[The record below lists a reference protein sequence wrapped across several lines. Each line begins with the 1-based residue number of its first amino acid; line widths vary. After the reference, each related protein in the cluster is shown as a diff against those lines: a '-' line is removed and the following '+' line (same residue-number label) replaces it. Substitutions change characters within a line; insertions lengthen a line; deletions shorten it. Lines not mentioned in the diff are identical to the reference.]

1 MTYTARQVYEAI
13 DALAPFGS
21 SMGWDNTGLLVGSSA
36 AEVSGILVTLDVTPA
51 AVEKAKTMRCSCIVS
66 HHPVIFHPLKR
77 LDFSDAAGRCLAEGI
92 TVISAHTNY
101 DFAPQGVNRAL
112 AEALGLENIRPF
124 GRSNE
129 ESPWWSVVVFVP
141 EDYAE
146 AVYRAMSAAGA
157 GRQGNYSGCAFW
169 GGGEGRF
176 LPMEGANPFLGQV
189 GREEKA
195 AEVRLEMLCDPAH
208 LDGVI
213 AAMREAHPYEEPAYS
228 LLPNHALHTA
238 QVYGMLG
245 ELPQP
250 MTDGELAEWA
260 QKALHT
266 HVQYVPVGRPLRMVA
281 VCGGAGS
288 DFLGEA
294 ADAGADAFLT
304 GEVKHHE
311 WFAAAERSL
320 CLMAAGHHATEH
332 IAIPQLA
339 EQLRAALPGLAIEVF
354 DSDPTRWGGADAEE

>member
-1 MTYTARQVYEAI
+1 
-13 DALAPFGS
+13 
-21 SMGWDNTGLLVGSSA
+21 
-36 AEVSGILVTLDVTPA
+36 
-51 AVEKAKTMRCSCIVS
+51 
-66 HHPVIFHPLKR
+66 
-77 LDFSDAAGRCLAEGI
+77 
-92 TVISAHTNY
+92 
-101 DFAPQGVNRAL
+101 
-112 AEALGLENIRPF
+112 
-124 GRSNE
+124 
-129 ESPWWSVVVFVP
+129 
-141 EDYAE
+141 
-146 AVYRAMSAAGA
+146 
-157 GRQGNYSGCAFW
+157 
-169 GGGEGRF
+169 
-176 LPMEGANPFLGQV
+176 
-189 GREEKA
+189 
-195 AEVRLEMLCDPAH
+195 
-208 LDGVI
+208 
-213 AAMREAHPYEEPAYS
+213 
-228 LLPNHALHTA
+228 
-238 QVYGMLG
+238 
-245 ELPQP
+245 

-294 ADAGADAFLT
+294 AGAGADAFLT